1 MKKVIGIFSIVIS
14 GFIGL
19 QSVLVGL
26 GNVFFSPTESSG
38 TAGIML
44 SIIFLLAGILTLAS
58 RDSKGVLI
66 TSIVFYILGAVI
78 GLCNFGSF
86 ADLQIYSILS
96 LIFGGI
102 LIFKVTDKKK
112 AGIIVTVIA
121 VTIVGSSFL
130 LKSNNNNES
139 NKDATST
146 IEDDKSAVN
155 AQQETVV
162 LDNKYCKMVIT
173 KTYEDKTWNEVGFK
187 VTIENKTDKDLLIG
201 AEDVSVNGYMND
213 PVWAV
218 NVTAGNKVNSKISW
232 LTNNEDNNNVKSVD
246 DLKNVKMSMS
256 ISDNNT
262 LDTLTK
268 EKVTINANS
277 KENDKKKTENT
288 KKTTKSTA
296 NSSDSKNSNSS
307 KKSSSKK
314 TSNKKSSSNKYA
326 DYVKC
331 YNCGATIGVNEYG
344 EGTCSSCGSY
354 YYPGI
359 IKQGNSLE
367 ENNNNYEG
375 DNAIDWESQENTNAD
390 NSDSGDKEISNIN
403 NKDED

>member
-26 GNVFFSPTESSG
+26 GNAFFSPAESSG
-38 TAGIML
+38 TAGVML
-44 SIIFLLAGILTLAS
+44 SIIFLLAGILALAS
-58 RDSKGVLI
+58 RENKGVLI

-96 LIFGGI
+96 LIFGGM

-112 AGIIVTVIA
+112 AGIIVAVIA
-121 VTIVGSSFL
+121 VIIGGSSFL
-130 LKSNNNNES
+130 LKRNNSNES
-139 NKDATST
+139 NKDATAT
-146 IEDDKSAVN
+146 IEDDKSAVK
-155 AQQETVV
+155 AQQEIVV
-162 LDNKYCKMVIT
+162 LDNEYCKMIIT
-173 KTYEDKTWNEVGFK
+173 ETYEDKTWNEIGFK

-218 NVTAGNKVNSKISW
+218 DVTAGNKVNSKISW

-246 DLKNVKMSMS
+246 DLKNVKMKIS
-256 ISDNNT
+256 ISDKNT
-262 LDTLTK
+262 LDTLAK
-268 EKVTINANS
+268 EKVTINADS
-277 KENDKKKTENT
+277 KDDDKKKTEDT

-296 NSSDSKNSNSS
+296 NSSDSKNINSS
-307 KKSSSKK
+307 KKSSS
-314 TSNKKSSSNKYA
+314 KKSSSNKYA
-326 DYVKC
+326 DYVEC
-331 YNCGATIGVNEYG
+331 YNCDATIGVNEYG
-344 EGTCSSCGSY
+344 EGTCRSCGSY

-359 IKQGNSLE
+359 IKKGNSLE
-367 ENNNNYEG
+367 DNSNNYEG
-375 DNAIDWESQENTNAD
+375 DNAIDWEKPENTNAG
-390 NSDSGDKEISNIN
+390 NHDSGDKGISNIN
-403 NKDED
+403 SKDED